1 MWHTENI
8 PLNEKTYIWIKSKS
22 NSTKNSQII
31 IEIKNKQILIHYLLN
46 EYIIDTDSPKDK

>member
-8 PLNEKTYIWIKSKS
+8 PLNEKTYIWIKNKS
-22 NSTKNSQII
+22 DSAKNSQII
-31 IEIKNKQILIHYLLN
+31 IEIKNKQILIHYLLS